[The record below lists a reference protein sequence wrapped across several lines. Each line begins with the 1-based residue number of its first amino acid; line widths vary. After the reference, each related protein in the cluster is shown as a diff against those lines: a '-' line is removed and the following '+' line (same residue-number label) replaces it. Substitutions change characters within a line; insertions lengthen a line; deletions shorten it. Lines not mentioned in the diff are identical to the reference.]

1 MYLTAQPITC
11 PLCLAAEEEKLQQRL
26 IERVK
31 YEDFT
36 FTLPELATHVKQLHS
51 NDTRVVVRN
60 GSYIYIYYL
69 FTG

>member
-1 MYLTAQPITC
+1 MDLTAQPITC